1 MLRLVHQQQSLSWSG
16 AAAPRQ
22 KSARVGALLE
32 LSCWRSTGSQIT
44 IVLRPVCL
52 CAFVGRCGIFHVI
65 PFWQVAMKRMP
76 NLEYHYSA
84 RASVHYINTG
94 MPGCSNFAH
103 WLSLDQLTAIYIV
116 LFNIC
121 KQFSDIY
128 AYIHSYEGYCSSQQA
143 CFVLLGCFFLNARK
157 NKLLG
162 AWKPE
167 SNRDEELVRLQ
178 HGSNFEHHS
187 EVPWGKIHIFMQ
199 FGWLLN
205 IHLCTF
211 YSSLSLLW
219 FLKRLSF
226 SRAFKNGQI
235 SWK

>member
-76 NLEYHYSA
+76 NLEYHYGA

-143 CFVLLGCFFLNARK
+143 WFVLLGCFFFKCKKKQTARSLK
-157 NKLLG
+157 
-162 AWKPE
+162 AWKQQ
-167 SNRDEELVRLQ
+167 R
-178 HGSNFEHHS
+178 
-187 EVPWGKIHIFMQ
+187 WGTGPTATWKQLWTPFR
-199 FGWLLN
+199 
-205 IHLCTF
+205 
-211 YSSLSLLW
+211 SSLRENTYFYAIWIDCSIYIYAHFTVL
-219 FLKRLSF
+219 
-226 SRAFKNGQI
+226 
-235 SWK
+235 